1 MCRPSRRRNRRS
13 DREIIGVFVV
23 LSKREKYIGIGTI
36 AAIAFLGINSLIIGP
51 YYARSDELTVELKK
65 ANQTLDDNQKLFRA
79 QKDREPQWNAMLN
92 NGLRA
97 DDSTALSRTQQM
109 LQTWARTAGFQPD
122 ALSSERAPAQ
132 KGPFEAVN
140 FSVDFNTAGN
150 DSMRQIAKFLW
161 SIESATIPIRLNS
174 IRIQSTREGTD
185 QLNVKL
191 VVSALYM
198 PIGPNAN
205 LGNDVLDALEGM
217 Q

>member
-1 MCRPSRRRNRRS
+1 
-13 DREIIGVFVV
+13 
-23 LSKREKYIGIGTI
+23 
-36 AAIAFLGINSLIIGP
+36 
-51 YYARSDELTVELKK
+51 
-65 ANQTLDDNQKLFRA
+65 
-79 QKDREPQWNAMLN
+79 MLN

>member
-1 MCRPSRRRNRRS
+1 
-13 DREIIGVFVV
+13 VFVV

-36 AAIAFLGINSLIIGP
+36 AAVAFLAINSLIIGP

-97 DDSTALSRTQQM
+97 DDSTAQSRTQTM
-109 LQTWARTAGFQPD
+109 LQSWARTAGIQLD

-140 FSVDFNTAGN
+140 FSLDFNTAGA
-150 DSMRQIAKFLW
+150 DSMRQIARFLW

-174 IRIQSTREGTD
+174 IRIQSTKEGTD

-198 PIGPNAN
+198 PTGPNAN
-205 LGNDVLDALEGM
+205 LGNDILDALEGM